1 MAEEVLPLALMTQEQ
16 TNWCWAAA
24 ASGVSALFHGGSHP
38 AQCTVAAVVLND
50 PGCCAHP
57 DQANVTAQ
65 LDQAMRAVNVPAT
78 LKSVSTLSFSLVTTE
93 IIKRRVPIGARI
105 FDKTNGQAHFV
116 LIIGCNPT
124 TEEVVCA
131 DPWGAVGTPAPRY
144 RMPFVKMKHDYG
156 GWGRVTDIC
165 LLS

>member
-24 ASGVSALFHGGSHP
+24 ASGVAALFHGGSHP
-38 AQCTVAAVVLND
+38 AQCAVAAVVLKD
-50 PGCCAHP
+50 PDCCAHP
-57 DQANVTAQ
+57 QSGNVAAE
-65 LDQAMRAVNVPAT
+65 LDHAMHAVNVPAI
-78 LKSVSTLSFSLVTTE
+78 LKPVSDLSFSLVTTQ
-93 IIKRRVPIGARI
+93 ILKRRTPIGARI
-105 FDKTNGQAHFV
+105 SGKTIPLAHFV
-116 LIIGCNPT
+116 LIIGCNPDT
-124 TEEVVCA
+124 DEVVCA